1 MDTYLILVIV
11 VFLITISYTLIADRG
26 MFLCIIL
33 IGVILLYVVNLIYS
47 QMSVVTN
54 YVNLIKSEVNTV
66 LDTVDVVVD
75 NLKNL
80 ETIGK
85 NLNFTNPLQRM
96 PGVPS
101 VPTVPTVP
109 SVPSVSSV
117 PSVPNVSA
125 PSVSNPA
132 ISNPAMSNPA
142 TNQPSSLGNQVSPNP
157 GVSTSPNVTGIGN
170 RL

>member
-54 YVNLIKSEVNTV
+54 YVNLVKSEVNTV

-96 PGVPS
+96 PGVP
-101 VPTVPTVP
+101 TVP

-132 ISNPAMSNPA
+132 MSNPAMSNPA
-142 TNQPSSLGNQVSPNP
+142 TNQPSSLGNQVSPSL
-157 GVSTSPNVTGIGN
+157 GVSTTPNVTGIGN